1 MIFLYVTY
9 AVLDEHVSPTYTQ
22 PVSSLQWEGLTFLFK
37 DALYPIAVQEDIECK
52 KWITR
57 GTDREQPPDNT
68 HLLQSLQLYNIFQK
82 GPAIFWYLNDFVLF
96 TKYHT
101 TNKCTNCMSFI
112 LNHFFKTLFIAPT
125 CFDSISLIIIRE
137 HI

>member
-1 MIFLYVTY
+1 MTSHFLYTVY
-9 AVLDEHVSPTYTQ
+9 
-22 PVSSLQWEGLTFLFK
+22 GLL
-37 DALYPIAVQEDIECK
+37 IK
-52 KWITR
+52 K
-57 GTDREQPPDNT
+57 
-68 HLLQSLQLYNIFQK
+68 LLNIYLLTIII
-82 GPAIFWYLNDFVLF
+82 GPSTIKATKKF

-112 LNHFFKTLFIAPT
+112 LKSIFKTLFTVPT